1 MSKGKNRSKL
11 LAEVQKEPS
20 QRSEY
25 ITQTKDEKKNNNLDI
40 EQKIECPRCH
50 DIMTLSSQFDRLCY
64 LCEECD
70 FHLNLS

>member
-1 MSKGKNRSKL
+1 MSKGISGGKL
-11 LAEVQKEPS
+11 LTEVQKELS

-25 ITQTKDEKKNNNLDI
+25 NPQTKEEKKNNNLEF
-40 EQKIECPRCH
+40 EQEIECPRCH

-70 FHLNLS
+70 FPLYLD